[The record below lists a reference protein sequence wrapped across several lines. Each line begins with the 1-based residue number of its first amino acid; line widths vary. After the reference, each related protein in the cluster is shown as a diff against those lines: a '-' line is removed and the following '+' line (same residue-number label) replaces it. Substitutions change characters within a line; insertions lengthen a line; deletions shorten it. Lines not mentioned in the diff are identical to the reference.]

1 MYRRTE
7 QAAVWSGVSVDQSP
21 TVAPGRDQRAAADRT
36 IWARVPL
43 QTKHGRCLAV
53 RQKDGELW
61 VGIAGAPLRWLP
73 ARRVLTD
80 KEAEAWAAT
89 GF

>member
-1 MYRRTE
+1 MYQRTAR
-7 QAAVWSGVSVDQSP
+7 AAVWSGLTGDEPRLASVGREDR
-21 TVAPGRDQRAAADRT
+21 VAPEQT

-80 KEAEAWAAT
+80 KEAAAWAAT